1 MSLGGGSTQKGT
13 VGYDP
18 NLMKL
23 EEQRAGL
30 ASTLISGGMPAG
42 LQGVLEKTV
51 IPSTMNTLTA
61 GGLGRSGAAGEA
73 VAQASLGQ
81 VTGLIQ
87 SLLTGVPSAATGMT
101 KQTTTKEPGVFDYL
115 SLVGNVAG
123 GFAGGC
129 WHALAVF
136 GGECAEVQL
145 VRGWLMRHPRIL
157 EWYARTRSFA
167 PVLAPLTQFPLRWLV
182 RRMVRRMA

>member
-1 MSLGGGSTQKGT
+1 MGGGSTQKGT

-30 ASTLISGGMPAG
+30 AGNLLQGGIPAG

-87 SLLTGVPSAATGMT
+87 SLLTGVPQAAAGMT

-115 SLVGNVAG
+115 RLVGDVAG
-123 GFAGGC
+123 GFC
-129 WHALAVF
+129 WHARAVF
-136 GGECAEVQL
+136 GGECVQIQL
-145 VRGWLMRHPRIL
+145 VRGWLYRHPRWAR
-157 EWYARTRSFA
+157 WYARTRSFA
-167 PVLAPLTQFPLRWLV
+167 PLLAPLSQFPLRWIV